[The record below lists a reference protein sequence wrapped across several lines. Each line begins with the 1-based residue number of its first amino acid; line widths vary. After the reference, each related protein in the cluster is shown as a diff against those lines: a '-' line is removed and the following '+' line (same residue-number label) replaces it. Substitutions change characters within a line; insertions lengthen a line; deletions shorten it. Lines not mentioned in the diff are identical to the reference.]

1 MSRPV
6 KVRRICSMPQVR
18 EFIPR
23 PNACE
28 GHIQMSIDEYEVIRL
43 IDNLGYSQKECS
55 EQMCVARTTV
65 QAIYDAARRK
75 IADAIVN
82 GRRLVIAGGN
92 YAVLSLIHIW
102 WRRRENLP
110 KDSGKVRPYICQYCG
125 RRNNSPCFK
134 SRQYSCASRQAL
146 CAL

>member
-92 YAVLSLIHIW
+92 YAVCPHSRKCCGQNCCRHD
-102 WRRRENLP
+102 EN
-110 KDSGKVRPYICQYCG
+110 GKICCRG
-125 RRNNSPCFK
+125 EKPDDVCT
-134 SRQYSCASRQAL
+134 
-146 CAL
+146 

>member
-92 YAVLSLIHIW
+92 YAVCPAADFSVFIMPAAVLAAAF
-102 WRRRENLP
+102 
-110 KDSGKVRPYICQYCG
+110 SGVRAEGI
-125 RRNNSPCFK
+125 
-134 SRQYSCASRQAL
+134 
-146 CAL
+146 